1 MQKSEKE
8 KSEGL
13 INLLNKENTWGAEAV
28 LLKDEWLGFQVLKKI
43 RLPKSYRIK
52 QIDDE
57 LRNSRTISESKLIM
71 ASRDVEVKTPYIF
84 DIDLDSSTITME
96 FIEGKLVKDVLNSED
111 TLEEK
116 LHYVELMGE
125 QVGKLHNS
133 DIIHGD
139 LTTSNILIKNREL
152 VFIDFGL
159 GKFSQAIEDKAVDIL
174 LIKKCFTSTH
184 AEFERD
190 YFTTFQKGYMSTM
203 SKAKSIFRRAIKVEA
218 RARHLKE
225 NQIING
231 YLLSE

>member
-8 KSEGL
+8 KSEEL
-13 INLLNKENTWGAEAV
+13 INLINKDKIWGAEAV

-71 ASRDVEVKTPYIF
+71 ASRAAGVKTPFIF
-84 DIDLDSSTITME
+84 DIDLGTSTITME
-96 FIEGKLVKDVLNSED
+96 FIEGQLVKDVLNSKDSIED
-111 TLEEK
+111 K
-116 LHYVELMGE
+116 LHYVKLMGE

-139 LTTSNILIKNREL
+139 LTTSNILINNQEL
-152 VFIDFGL
+152 IFIDFGL

-184 AEFERD
+184 TEFERK

-203 SKAKSIFRRAIKVEA
+203 SEAKSIFRRAIKVEA

-225 NQIING
+225 NQIISD
-231 YLLSE
+231 YALSE